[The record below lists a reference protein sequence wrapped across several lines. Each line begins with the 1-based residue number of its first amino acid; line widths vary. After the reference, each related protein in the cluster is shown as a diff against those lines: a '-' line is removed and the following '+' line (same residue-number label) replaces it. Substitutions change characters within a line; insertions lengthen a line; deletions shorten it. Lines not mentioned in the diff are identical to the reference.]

1 MSLDEARR
9 DAIRRFGNAAL
20 TPERRVRRARDLTI
34 FKLSGTLVPI
44 MDTFSTR
51 QAAKMLGIGVSTLSR
66 YIAAGKVPAPR
77 TVQLG
82 GLIVHAWTEREIE
95 RARKLIP
102 KIQNGRHL
110 RYQKQR
116 EENGKKPL

>member
-1 MSLDEARR
+1 
-9 DAIRRFGNAAL
+9 
-20 TPERRVRRARDLTI
+20 
-34 FKLSGTLVPI
+34 

-51 QAAKMLGIGVSTLSR
+51 QAAKVLGIGLSTLSR
-66 YIAAGKVPAPR
+66 YIAAGKIPAPR

-82 GLIVHAWTEREIE
+82 GLTVHAWTEREIE

-116 EENGKKPL
+116 KEKGKKPL

>member
-1 MSLDEARR
+1 
-9 DAIRRFGNAAL
+9 
-20 TPERRVRRARDLTI
+20 
-34 FKLSGTLVPI
+34 

-51 QAAKMLGIGVSTLSR
+51 QAAKMLDIGLSTLSR

-82 GLIVHAWTEREIE
+82 RLTVHAWTEREIE
-95 RARKLIP
+95 RVRKLIP

-116 EENGKKPL
+116 EQKSKKKSL